1 MFFCPRSYFETNT
14 PTDVAGAA
22 ALLLQADPS
31 TTGTQAANNLIDMA
45 VKDRLSL
52 DIAVLSP
59 NRLLYTGKIGNN
71 AGNR

>member
-1 MFFCPRSYFETNT
+1 LFWKQQHTNI
-14 PTDVAGAA
+14 DVAGAA

-45 VKDRLSL
+45 VKNKLSL

-71 AGNR
+71 NGNNNR